1 MDRTIT
7 LSADEVGLLLEAL
20 DSHEYWQL
28 GRDLPRR
35 DGAVFIPGDFLGGED
50 PLWTDEV
57 EADPTIIA
65 AIESCRRLADRLLD
79 ATVSPAEA

>member
-1 MDRTIT
+1 MNLTIT
-7 LSADEVGLLLEAL
+7 LSAEEVGVLLEAL

-28 GRDLPRR
+28 GHDLPRR

-50 PLWTDEV
+50 PLWTEEV

-65 AIESCRRLADRLLD
+65 AIGSCRRLADRLSY
-79 ATVSPAEA
+79 ATASPAEV